1 MTHPK
6 KAYDAPKI
14 VAREDLKQI
23 TLYTGFNQDR
33 RSKQGTRDLF
43 WHAP

>member
-1 MTHPK
+1 MTISK

-23 TLYTGFNQDR
+23 TLYTGFGRDPR
-33 RSKQGTRDLF
+33 AKQGGRDLF